1 MKYKYLSCNKHYSN
15 KIVKELKKR
24 LNAFKFSNN
33 DTNKSILMLRKGVYP
48 YQYINEWKH
57 FNEIPLPEKEE
68 FCSNLNIEN
77 LTYADCM
84 HAKRLYK
91 DFDISIFGEYY
102 DLYLKSDILLLVDV
116 SKNFR
121 KMCLKIYHLD
131 PAKFLSAP
139 GLAWQAALKK
149 LK

>member
-1 MKYKYLSCNKHYSN
+1 M
-15 KIVKELKKR
+15 
-24 LNAFKFSNN
+24 
-33 DTNKSILMLRKGVYP
+33 
-48 YQYINEWKH
+48 
-57 FNEIPLPEKEE
+57 PEKEE

-91 DFDISIFGEYY
+91 DFDINIFGEYY

-131 PAKFLSAP
+131 PAKFLPAP